1 MATKKKWIWII
12 VTVLAVCVVAL
23 LAVAAFGVYFVASHI
38 DTSRTTSADAFRQFD
53 EAKAAL
59 KDQKPLYELDQRERP
74 RVTRQLSEMPTAA
87 ARPEHLI
94 VLAWDPDDERVV
106 KVTLPFWLL
115 RMGRR
120 KIKIDSGSGFDLERL
135 DLDVNE
141 LQRVGPLLLFDYR
154 STSGERVLVWTR

>member
-38 DTSRTTSADAFRQFD
+38 DTTRTTSADASRQFD

-74 RVTRQLSEMPTAA
+74 RVTRQLSAMPTATSK
-87 ARPEHLI
+87 PEHLI
-94 VLAWDPDDERVV
+94 VLAWDPDDERIV
-106 KVTLPFWLL
+106 KVTLPFWIL

-120 KIKIDSGSGFDLERL
+120 NIKIDSGSGFDLERL
-135 DLDVNE
+135 DLDMKE
-141 LQRVGPLLLFDYR
+141 LERVGPLLLFDYR
-154 STSGERVLVWTR
+154 ATSGERVLVWTR